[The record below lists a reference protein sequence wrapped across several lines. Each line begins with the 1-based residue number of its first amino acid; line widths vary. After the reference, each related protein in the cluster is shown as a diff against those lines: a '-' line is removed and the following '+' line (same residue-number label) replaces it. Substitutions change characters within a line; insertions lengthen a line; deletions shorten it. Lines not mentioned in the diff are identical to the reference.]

1 MTTHTHIFQ
10 PLMGFAFLDTQNAL
24 CQLFQ
29 LPKSI
34 LSRPENLSYPP

>member
-29 LPKSI
+29 LPKSADFTVI
-34 LSRPENLSYPP
+34 WPPIP